1 MNKRLMAFLVGSATL
16 LCSLLFSSMAHGYDQ
31 LRIQHPQQTW
41 RSGQGTIEEAI
52 VSIRPQGV
60 YMEYGLYLTFSARG
74 LSFTAAD
81 SVEVQFFFDLPP
93 EAIVHDL
100 WLWVDDQIVRALI
113 MDRWTASS
121 IYENIV
127 KRRRDPA
134 ILFKNSATS
143 YELRIY
149 PMKGNA
155 KRKIKLTYLMP
166 AQWSATAV
174 SAALPTNLLR
184 TSKNPLGTFYLLF
197 WPHPDWQKPRLL
209 EFPGVAFN
217 EKEDTFFGLY
227 HRADIPSAAVV
238 TSLNFSL
245 DSPLRNGV
253 YVSRYPSGNGGIY
266 QLALLPSQ
274 ALQLQAQRKVAILF
288 DYLAGKSTITTNEVL
303 SGVKAMLREQ
313 FTPADSF
320 NLIFSNLTIRRAGE
334 KWFAAAPAAID
345 QAFANAGS
353 NPFASYSNLPALLAN
368 GLDFVKK
375 NGNDGS
381 LLLITNSD
389 QVGDY
394 RVANPLLNDVLNK
407 MNPVLPIHV
416 ADFTNANAT
425 YYYNGGR
432 SYYGNEYFYQ
442 NLTQRTYGNYANI
455 RATSSFSGVL
465 TAVAQTLNGFID
477 SFDFYTTLENG
488 FCFGRYNL
496 GTTGSAIYLNRPIL
510 QLGKF
515 NGSFPFA
522 VQAAGVY
529 KQQTFSTRKII
540 AADEAARSDS
550 LAEEIWTGNYIA
562 SLEAQPQTNEIIKQ
576 ILEASLRERVL
587 SRYSAFLALEP
598 SDTVK
603 VCQDCKDES
612 KLVSSIRSREKE
624 APDDSLLQAY
634 PNPFSTVGRS
644 RTAGNAATTLTVRL
658 PSNVK
663 RENVSLKIYNLIGQV
678 VRTFDLPVD
687 SGKRTYQFTWDGRND
702 AGQIAAT
709 GTYFL
714 VLKTPANRK
723 SLKLVMMK

>member
-1 MNKRLMAFLVGSATL
+1 MNKRLTVFLAYGMTL
-16 LCSLLFSSMAHGYDQ
+16 LCSSLFSSTTHGYDL

-41 RSGQGTIEEAI
+41 RYGQGTIEEAI
-52 VSIRPQGV
+52 VSIRPQGI
-60 YMEYGLYLTFSARG
+60 YMEYGLYLTFSARD
-74 LSFTAAD
+74 LNFTAAD

-100 WLWVDDQIVRALI
+100 WLWVDDQIMRALI

-121 IYENIV
+121 IYEDIV

-184 TSKNPLGTFYLLF
+184 TSRNPLATFYLLF
-197 WPHPDWQKPRLL
+197 WPHADWQKPRLL
-209 EFPGVAFN
+209 EFPDVAFN

-238 TSLNFSL
+238 TSLNFAL

-253 YVSRYPSGNGGIY
+253 YVSRHPAGNGGIY

-274 ALQLQAQRKVAILF
+274 ALQLQAQRKVAVLF

-303 SGVKAMLREQ
+303 NGVKVMLREQ
-313 FTPADSF
+313 FTSADSF

-334 KWFAAAPAAID
+334 NWFSADPAAID

-353 NPFASYSNLPALLAN
+353 NPLASYSNLPALLAN
-368 GLDFVKK
+368 GLDFVKQ

-394 RVANPLLNDVLNK
+394 RVANPLLNDVLNQ

-416 ADFTNANAT
+416 ADFTNAKAT
-425 YYYNGGR
+425 YYNNGGR

-455 RATSSFSGVL
+455 RATSSFSGML
-465 TAVAQTLNGFID
+465 TAIAQTLNGFID
-477 SFDFYTTLENG
+477 SFDLYTTLENG

-515 NGSFPFA
+515 NGSFPFI

-529 KQQTFSTRKII
+529 KQQTFSTSKTI
-540 AADEAARSDS
+540 AADEAALSDS

-562 SLEAQPQTNEIIKQ
+562 ALEAQPQTNEIIKQ

-587 SRYSAFLALEP
+587 SRYTAFLALEP

-603 VCQDCKDES
+603 VCQDCRDES
-612 KLVSSIRSREKE
+612 KLVSSVVSREKE
-624 APDDSLLQAY
+624 AADDSLLQAY
-634 PNPFSTVGRS
+634 PNPF
-644 RTAGNAATTLTVRL
+644 NAATTLTVRL
-658 PSNVK
+658 PNNVK

-678 VRTFDLPVD
+678 VRTFDLLVD
-687 SGKRTYQFTWDGRND
+687 PGKHTYQFTWDGRND

-714 VLKTPANRK
+714 VLKTPASRK
-723 SLKLVMMK
+723 ALKLVMMK